1 MIETIIPLLL
11 RLPSSL
17 SEVEVADLRR
27 EYQNIGREN
36 LDTFLTNNKQMRP
49 FAAEALVAVGCDT
62 EYWNEVHQLYEY
74 RNSKIFDILLKVFT
88 DFGRAG
94 GKTMC
99 VYENF
104 GAVLSSR
111 ESIGCF
117 ASGDV
122 DLSVNPD
129 EEQLAIYALKMN
141 GFNLD
146 KRNDHASVSDKLL
159 FPFYNPDV
167 LDGMGYWLNIMRK
180 PMCRN
185 FMLVQS
191 KYDKHLS
198 ILRAS
203 ETEKYNDTP
212 VQILN
217 PTPMVYYNALH
228 FACEHHYS
236 ASPGMALC
244 CDVDRIVR
252 AREVDWVTLAKWS
265 KEDEA
270 GLRVKLALD
279 VCNHFLK
286 TPVPLEVFGK
296 ESANYKKLR
305 SKIIDLQNNMLV
317 PQVGKLARLRTE
329 LESDDR
335 PMALSFI
342 TRLWRR

>member
-1 MIETIIPLLL
+1 MTETIIPILL
-11 RLPSSL
+11 RLSSSL
-17 SEVEVADLRR
+17 SEAELADLRR
-27 EYQNIGREN
+27 EYRNIGCET
-36 LDTFLTNNKQMRP
+36 LDAFLTKNKRMRP
-49 FAAEALVAVGCDT
+49 FAAEALVAAGCDA
-62 EYWNEVHQLYEY
+62 EYWDEVHQSYVN
-74 RNSKIFDILLKVFT
+74 RNLKIFDILVNIFT
-88 DFGRAG
+88 DFEMAG

-129 EEQLAIYALKMN
+129 EDQIAIDALKKN

-146 KRNDHASVSDKLL
+146 ARSDHAPVSTKLL
-159 FPFYNPDV
+159 LPFYNPDT
-167 LDGMGYWLNIMRK
+167 LEGKGYWLNIMRK
-180 PMCRN
+180 PFCRN

-191 KYDKHLS
+191 KYNKRLS
-198 ILRAS
+198 VLRAS
-203 ETEKYNDTP
+203 ETEKYKDTP
-212 VQILN
+212 VQLLN

-252 AREVDWVTLAKWS
+252 ARELNWETLAKWS
-265 KEDEA
+265 NEDDA
-270 GLRVKLALD
+270 GLRIRLALD

-296 ESANYKKLR
+296 ENANYKKMR
-305 SKIIDLQNNMLV
+305 SRIIDFQNNVLV

-329 LESDDR
+329 LASDDK
-335 PMALSFI
+335 PMALSLI